1 MNYKLSPLR
10 AVHGRLALRFLNY
23 LSKQPN
29 FKHMTQCLSI
39 TTHILVKAK
48 MYDEAKELL
57 RNLTKLG
64 LGPKLLFDD
73 LMLAYTKCNSNPSI
87 FDLLIREI
95 LACGICP
102 NVGTFNILL
111 NALCIEGKINKA
123 GKFIKKMEEIGY
135 MPTSVTYNTLIDKYI
150 KKERFKAAFKL
161 LENNSSDAYLLLKR
175 MKTRGMK
182 PNEVSYNTLVTGL
195 CKEGKTDLAMKVLD
209 EMLAHDLVP
218 NGITYNTLIDGH
230 CRKGDFQRA

>member
-1 MNYKLSPLR
+1 MASLLSSSNGQCLQENHKKKKKKLKNSSTTTEQQVIENSIYGILTIDRWESLNHMNYKLSPLR

-87 FDLLIREI
+87 FDLLIRVYI
-95 LACGICP
+95 NDG
-102 NVGTFNILL
+102 LL
-111 NALCIEGKINKA
+111 GKHF
-123 GKFIKKMEEIGY
+123 G
-135 MPTSVTYNTLIDKYI
+135 
-150 KKERFKAAFKL
+150 R
-161 LENNSSDAYLLLKR
+161 
-175 MKTRGMK
+175 
-182 PNEVSYNTLVTGL
+182 
-195 CKEGKTDLAMKVLD
+195 
-209 EMLAHDLVP
+209 
-218 NGITYNTLIDGH
+218 
-230 CRKGDFQRA
+230 